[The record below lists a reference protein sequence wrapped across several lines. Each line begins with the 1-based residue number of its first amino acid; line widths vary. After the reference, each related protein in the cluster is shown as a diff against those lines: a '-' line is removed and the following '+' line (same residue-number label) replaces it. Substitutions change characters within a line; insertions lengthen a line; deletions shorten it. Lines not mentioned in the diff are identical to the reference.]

1 MQINDAIDTI
11 NDVSTAIVSVK
22 NRQQPQSSSPSS
34 SLQVPTTG
42 LKKLLS
48 VFVGT
53 VTAYSICAMVI
64 FQSFLIRSSIRTTT
78 TRYRDHGEMEGIWDD
93 GTNSEIRE
101 ITFVYIRFVEA
112 IFFLLFI
119 LMFFYV
125 SVVGVGNLER
135 FVNISSWIVVI
146 PGRTMDDHFV
156 IDPPRKE
163 HMWK

>member
-11 NDVSTAIVSVK
+11 NDVSTAIVSVE

-34 SLQVPTTG
+34 SLKVPTTG
-42 LKKLLS
+42 LKKPLS

-64 FQSFLIRSSIRTTT
+64 FQSFLIRSGIRTTT

-93 GTNSEIRE
+93 GTNS
-101 ITFVYIRFVEA
+101 FVED
-112 IFFLLFI
+112 ILFLPFI
-119 LMFFYV
+119 LMFSYV